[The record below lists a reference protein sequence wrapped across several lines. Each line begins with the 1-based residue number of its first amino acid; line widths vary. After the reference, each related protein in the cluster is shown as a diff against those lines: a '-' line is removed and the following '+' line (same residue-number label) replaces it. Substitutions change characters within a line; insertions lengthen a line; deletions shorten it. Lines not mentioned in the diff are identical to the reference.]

1 MEVDVTRNMT
11 PDQFVDAVMKMV
23 NERSLGEHPFF
34 ARMEAGEIS
43 REQINKI
50 CYQML
55 YYYNNSVRNIGS
67 CLMHNMD
74 RGARTAIME
83 NLIDEETEERCGHAA
98 HYVLAL
104 EFAEA
109 CGYDRKEAEEANKK
123 GKIIPHPQ
131 LEEGLE
137 DVARFG
143 TREEPALA
151 MAAGMVGGEALLPD
165 FYIRLVPALK
175 RYGFTDKDL
184 DIFIVHIEGD
194 LEHAEE
200 GRKLI
205 RAYANTPEQRQ
216 RFYSIARFVRDRLF
230 ESWDAV
236 FQAADLD
243 LPQAIYP
250 KKAKSVKANGGAK
263 KRIVAK
269 ASAKGKKTLKKAA

>member
-1 MEVDVTRNMT
+1 METDVTRDMS
-11 PDQFVDAVMKMV
+11 PDAFVELVEEMV
-23 NERSLGEHPFF
+23 NRRRLCDHPFLD
-34 ARMEAGEIS
+34 RLERGEVT
-43 REQINKI
+43 RGQIDKI
-50 CYQML
+50 CYQMM

-83 NLIDEETEERCGHAA
+83 NLIDEETEQRCGYAA
-98 HYVLAL
+98 HYVIAL
-104 EFAEA
+104 DFAAA
-109 CGYDRKEAEEANKK
+109 CGYDRKEIEQANLR
-123 GKIIPHPQ
+123 GEIRPHPA

-151 MAAGMVGGEALLPD
+151 MAAGMVGAESLLPD

-175 RYGFTDKDL
+175 PYGFSDKEL

-194 LEHAEE
+194 LEHAAE

-205 RAYANTPEQRQ
+205 RAYADTPERRQ
-216 RFYSIARFVRDRLF
+216 RFYAICEYVRDRLW
-230 ESWDAV
+230 EAWDGV

-243 LPQAIYP
+243 LPQAVHP
-250 KKAKSVKANGGAK
+250 RKPAPPDKARKA
-263 KRIVAK
+263 V
-269 ASAKGKKTLKKAA
+269 KGKRKKKLKKAA